1 MLTGLESI
9 IQLISS
15 ILVIAIGGMPI
26 TSLPLDDLPVEQ
38 LVADVV
44 SYPVRFEI
52 ADPSTTNDPPVSDE
66 PAARQIE
73 TGKTEPAANDATRQV
88 ILEAEAGD
96 AESLDDVVNDIENL
110 DDALL
115 DPETLDDV
123 YPMLVLPG
131 AETGDI
137 ETMDL
142 DSFIVLPGAALPAAL
157 DPTNRSARAGNEDQT
172 TGGGSADPGMS
183 GGRQSTGGG
192 RQPTAGDDRNCG
204 DFTSQSKAQAYF
216 DREGGS
222 PENNVA
228 GLDQDNDGEACQD
241 YDYGDQAGGNGGG
254 GGGGGNGG
262 AGGGGSGAGD
272 GGGNGSTGEGNDT
285 NDSSG
290 CRVAVAGRAVAAS
303 GCGSGETTVRQPQD
317 ASSLTESRDEV
328 IRRGDVRTET
338 NIERSAEGGTEIEID
353 RGGDNQRSGDGG
365 EPRRS
370 EQSGDDRERRAK
382 DQPDRDPEDQGT
394 TESTRDAEQRKRA
407 VQRVKCRPYTSRTA
421 AASETAK
428 DGAESNVL
436 IDNDY
441 VRVTMTD
448 AGLITALKSAGV
460 ASEGERGTDA
470 KQEPRS
476 CDGKEQKRR
485 DRENGGSQDERNPST
500 QSDSRR
506 REPNQ

>member
-9 IQLISS
+9 IQLVSS
-15 ILVIAIGGMPI
+15 ILLVAVGGMPI
-26 TSLPLDDLPVEQ
+26 TSLPLDDVPVEQ
-38 LVADVV
+38 LVAEVV
-44 SYPVRFEI
+44 SYPVRLEI
-52 ADPSTTNDPPVSDE
+52 ADPSTTNDATVSDE

-157 DPTNRSARAGNEDQT
+157 DTANTSARAGNEDQT
-172 TGGGSADPGMS
+172 TGGGSADPGTG

-192 RQPTAGDDRNCG
+192 RQPTAGEDRNCG
-204 DFTSQSKAQAYF
+204 DFASQSKVQAYF

-222 PENNVA
+222 PDNNVA
-228 GLDQDNDGEACQD
+228 GLDQDNDGEACQE
-241 YDYGDQAGGNGGG
+241 YDYGDRAGSNGGG
-254 GGGGGNGG
+254 GGGGGSDRGGG
-262 AGGGGSGAGD
+262 AGTGE
-272 GGGNGSTGEGNDT
+272 GGGNGATGDGNDT

-290 CRVAVAGRAVAAS
+290 CRVAIAGRAVVAS
-303 GCGSGETTVRQPQD
+303 GCGSGEITARQPQD
-317 ASSLTESRDEV
+317 ASSLPESRDEV

-338 NIERSAEGGTEIEID
+338 NIKRSAEGGTEIEID
-353 RGGDNQRSGDGG
+353 RGGDNQRSGNGG
-365 EPRRS
+365 ELRSS
-370 EQSGDDRERRAK
+370 EQSGDDRERQAE
-382 DQPDRDPEDQGT
+382 DQPDRDPEDQGAAT
-394 TESTRDAEQRKRA
+394 NTRQGEQRTRA
-407 VQRVKCRPYTSRTA
+407 AQRSTCRPDKSRTD

-428 DGAESNVL
+428 DGDESNIL

-441 VRVTMTD
+441 ARVTMTD
-448 AGLITALKSAGV
+448 AGLVTALKSTGV
-460 ASEGERGTDA
+460 ASEGERGTEV

-476 CDGKEQKRR
+476 CEGKEQNRR
-485 DRENGGSQDERNPST
+485 DRENGGS
-500 QSDSRR
+500 
-506 REPNQ
+506 